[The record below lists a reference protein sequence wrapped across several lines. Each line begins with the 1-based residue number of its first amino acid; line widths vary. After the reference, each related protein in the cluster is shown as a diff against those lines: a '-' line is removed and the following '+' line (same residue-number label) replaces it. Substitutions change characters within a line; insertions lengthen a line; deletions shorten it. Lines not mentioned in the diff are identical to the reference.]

1 MIVLKIYSVIN
12 MDIVNSRK
20 LNNRKEIN
28 IQLENYFKSLEE
40 QYKDSLV
47 SKITFTLGDEWQI
60 VLRDIKVS
68 YDISTKIKVFLYN
81 FDIECYCGI
90 GIGTISTKEDDDT
103 RKMDGEAFIY
113 ARQALEIAKSNKK
126 FYSKKLYTKDC
137 KTVLKGAVPK
147 SNIMEE
153 AAVTCDD
160 DSHVLINYAE
170 LINNIIQ
177 NNEMIESKFTYKQ
190 RNIIALYEKL
200 ESYSEIQ
207 HKYPNISKSGI
218 SRKIT
223 SSNYLL
229 TLHNK
234 KMINKLLSSY
244 EKELSL
250 REI

>member
-1 MIVLKIYSVIN
+1 
-12 MDIVNSRK
+12 
-20 LNNRKEIN
+20 
-28 IQLENYFKSLEE
+28 
-40 QYKDSLV
+40 
-47 SKITFTLGDEWQI
+47 
-60 VLRDIKVS
+60 
-68 YDISTKIKVFLYN
+68 
-81 FDIECYCGI
+81 
-90 GIGTISTKEDDDT
+90 
-103 RKMDGEAFIY
+103 MDGEAFIY

-137 KTVLKGAVPK
+137 KTVLKGAMPK

-160 DSHVLINYAE
+160 DSHVLINYEE

>member
-1 MIVLKIYSVIN
+1 MTKF
-12 MDIVNSRK
+12 VNNS
-20 LNNRKEIN
+20 IHQS
-28 IQLENYFKSLEE
+28 I
-40 QYKDSLV
+40 
-47 SKITFTLGDEWQI
+47 
-60 VLRDIKVS
+60 
-68 YDISTKIKVFLYN
+68 
-81 FDIECYCGI
+81 
-90 GIGTISTKEDDDT
+90 
-103 RKMDGEAFIY
+103 
-113 ARQALEIAKSNKK
+113 
-126 FYSKKLYTKDC
+126 
-137 KTVLKGAVPK
+137 PK

-160 DSHVLINYAE
+160 DSHVLINYEE